1 MYLQEVIN
9 LFLQE
14 QKARGNTL
22 STIRDYE
29 RNLSYFVDFCGD
41 IDISIIDKSKVI
53 DYIVYLREKPKNLGH
68 KNKKVYDNTFVSS
81 VTIQSYVRHLKVF
94 LTWCYENDF
103 IETDLSAKIKLPK
116 AKKELKKIL
125 SDEEIKA
132 IFKACDYTYEP
143 LKNKLIISFML
154 YSGLRASEVVSLK
167 KSNYDVK
174 NQLYTV
180 FGKGQKERLVPIG
193 TITHDYLVE
202 HLFIENQYK
211 HYKNQDYLFLDIHG
225 KPISY
230 NAVRLMIDR
239 IAKRSKVNR
248 LHAHLLRHTFATRYL
263 IKTKG
268 DITSLKAI
276 LGHTSLK
283 VVEIYLHLA
292 MSYSIGQ
299 YREFC
304 E

>member
-1 MYLQEVIN
+1 MKLNKAIE

-41 IDISIIDKSKVI
+41 IEIPEITRTKVI

-68 KNKKVYDNTFVSS
+68 RNKKVHDDVFVSS
-81 VTIQSYVRHLKVF
+81 VTVQSYVRHLKVF

-103 IETDLSAKIKLPK
+103 MEFDLSSKIKLPK

-125 SDEEIKA
+125 SDDEIKD
-132 IFKACDYTYEP
+132 IFKACDHTFYP

-154 YSGLRASEVVSLK
+154 YSGLRANEVVLLK
-167 KSNYDVK
+167 KSNYDSK
-174 NQLYTV
+174 NQVYTV
-180 FGKGQKERLVPIG
+180 FGKGQKERIVPIG
-193 TITHDYLVE
+193 KITHDYLVE
-202 HLFIENQYK
+202 YLSNESKNK
-211 HYKNQDYLFLDIHG
+211 HYKNQNYLFLDFYG
-225 KPISY
+225 KPITY

-239 IAKRSKVNR
+239 VARRSKVYR